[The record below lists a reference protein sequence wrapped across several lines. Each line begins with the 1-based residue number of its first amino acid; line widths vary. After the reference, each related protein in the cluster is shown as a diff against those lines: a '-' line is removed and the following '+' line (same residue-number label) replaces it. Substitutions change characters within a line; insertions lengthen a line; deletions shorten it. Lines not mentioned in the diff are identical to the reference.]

1 MRKELIYIL
10 LSIIS
15 FTSCEEYYTPAIDTV
30 EGQLVVEA
38 MITNDLSKN
47 LVRLTRTTS
56 FYGKLP
62 AEAVPGAEVSLMEIG
77 GKVIKA
83 TESNTGNF
91 FFNSIPTVGKNYK
104 LLIKLN
110 NDSYESETVTMP
122 PIPSITKFYTAY
134 VEKKEYR
141 TDAFGVPVPYT
152 IFGSELY
159 LDAPSSAEI
168 SNYRFSTRTILEW
181 IYNPPVTLG
190 PPPPPPSHYWWSSN
204 YDYGRFNIAG
214 PKQFSQAG
222 EIEKHPVVFLPY
234 DSRSLLKSDTIS
246 LGRII
251 ILDQYGTSKGSYD
264 FHEKLNS
271 QFTATGSLL
280 DPIQTQ
286 VYGNITCVSDSS
298 KTVFGYFDLNSYKQ
312 ERFYIFMSGP
322 NPNNSV
328 VFRQIF
334 KYPYI
339 PDTGETVGFP
349 PEWWE

>member
-10 LSIIS
+10 FSIIS
-15 FTSCEEYYTPAIDTV
+15 FTSCEEYYTPKIDVV

-38 MITNDLSKN
+38 MITNDLTQN
-47 LVRLTRTTS
+47 FVRLTKTTS
-56 FYGKLP
+56 FYDKLP
-62 AEAVPGAEVSLMEIG
+62 AEAVPGAEVSLAEIG

-91 FFNSIPTVGKNYK
+91 FFNSIPTAGKNYK

-110 NDSYESETVTMP
+110 NDSYESEIVTMP
-122 PIPSITKFYTAY
+122 PIPSITDFYTGH

-141 TDAFGVPVPYT
+141 TDGYGVPVPYT
-152 IFGSELY
+152 IVGSEIY
-159 LDAPSSAEI
+159 MDAPSTAEI
-168 SNYRFSTRTILEW
+168 SNYRFSTRRILEW
-181 IYNPPVTLG
+181 FYNPPATAG
-190 PPPPPPSHYWWSSN
+190 PPPPSHYGWLSY
-204 YDYGRFNIAG
+204 YDYGLFNIAG
-214 PKQFSQAG
+214 QKQFSQNNK
-222 EIEKHPVVFLPY
+222 IEKHPVVFLPY
-234 DSRSLLKSDTIS
+234 DTRDQLKPDSIANGWIVIVDE
-246 LGRII
+246 
-251 ILDQYGTSKGSYD
+251 YGTSKGSYE
-264 FHEKLNS
+264 FHEKLNN
-271 QFTATGSLL
+271 QFAATGSLF

-286 VYGNITCVSDSS
+286 VYGNITCVSDPS

-312 ERFYIFMSGP
+312 ERFYIYLSGP

-349 PEWWE
+349 PDWWE